1 MCQISHI
8 LNTTLTSLQWNNH
21 VKCQK
26 MACVHSGTQHED
38 SLLVGQSDFYNA
50 RVIDGD
56 DTHTSWGTD
65 RKPQTSTGSVN

>member
-1 MCQISHI
+1 
-8 LNTTLTSLQWNNH
+8 
-21 VKCQK
+21 